1 MYNNLMIKLTLFIK
15 EFFLKKKFVIGD
27 INKND
32 ITGALHKAWG
42 IIFSNHTQ
50 GDYVEFGVY
59 NGNSFFK
66 SIEQYE
72 IFKKWFLNQNKSKE
86 KWRVDLFNSTNFIKK
101 EITFHALDSFEG
113 MPKNNENNMTFKENN
128 FKSDY
133 SKFESDIRIFLNKK
147 IQIKIYK
154 GFFLNTSQDLKKNL
168 KNKKI
173 AIANIDC
180 DLYKSTYDA
189 LQIIKSY
196 IQIGTILLFD
206 DYNCF
211 NGNINMGQKKAFNK
225 YLKNCNHK
233 YEKIFTYSYVGQAF
247 IRIK

>member
-1 MYNNLMIKLTLFIK
+1 
-15 EFFLKKKFVIGD
+15 
-27 INKND
+27 
-32 ITGALHKAWG
+32 
-42 IIFSNHTQ
+42 
-50 GDYVEFGVY
+50 
-59 NGNSFFK
+59 
-66 SIEQYE
+66 
-72 IFKKWFLNQNKSKE
+72 
-86 KWRVDLFNSTNFIKK
+86 
-101 EITFHALDSFEG
+101 
-113 MPKNNENNMTFKENN
+113 MPKNNENNIIFKKNN

-154 GFFLNTSQDLKKNL
+154 GFFSNTGQDLKKNL